1 MSASI
6 MINGVLQ
13 NPNLD
18 EPVELRELSK
28 SKIYSQLASQWF
40 LPQKESRGVTR
51 AYLVQVHRGDVFRV
65 QRQVILEYECR
76 LTAAE
81 TRKSSFYS
89 VALLYDRL
97 EAYLVEMQQRQLGFS
112 LTNLPEEDWFS
123 RILRYVD
130 PHNVL
135 EGFAQRVSGSP
146 TPPVFSA
153 NA

>member
-1 MSASI
+1 
-6 MINGVLQ
+6 MINTVV
-13 NPNLD
+13 NNVAND
-18 EPVELRELSK
+18 EPLEIRELSK
-28 SKIYSQLASQWF
+28 GKIYTQFAAQWF

-51 AYLVQVHRGDVFRV
+51 AYLVQVHRGEVFRV

-97 EAYLVEMQQRQLGFS
+97 EAYLLEMQQRQLGFS
-112 LTNLPEEDWFS
+112 PTNLPEEDWFS